1 MNGIPLNKNKLFQ
14 TWLVFEIGQT
24 VELKDLFEVWNNLFR
39 RMLHF
44 LCEGLFFENSN
55 YETGTLLHLDHNIGE
70 YNAMTKVLGV
80 K

>member
-1 MNGIPLNKNKLFQ
+1 MNGIPLNKNQLFQ

-44 LCEGLFFENSN
+44 LCEGLFFE
-55 YETGTLLHLDHNIGE
+55 
-70 YNAMTKVLGV
+70 K
-80 K
+80 